1 MLTKD
6 LTKEMFAESLN
17 TKFRLEPETS
27 RSIEL
32 ELIQLTEGV
41 SNPAHE
47 QFSLIFRGPLDYFLG
62 QGTYHMEHDK
72 TGEIDLFLVPIG
84 QEQDGFRYE
93 VIFNRLRGNPES
105 PQT

>member
-6 LTKEMFAESLN
+6 LTKEIFSESLE
-17 TKFRLEPETS
+17 TKFRLDREPS

-32 ELIQLTEGV
+32 ELIELNEGV
-41 SNPAHE
+41 STPGHE

-72 TGEIDLFLVPIG
+72 MGEIDLFLVPVG
-84 QEQDGFRYE
+84 QEQDGFHYE
-93 VIFNRLRGNPES
+93 VIFNRLRENSERT
-105 PQT
+105 QA